1 MRDGAHR
8 RARWPRLVTAGLAAL
23 AVLAVPSTAQAGG
36 PILSVTQ
43 HHLKFGHQPFGSFTN
58 RTVTIRNRSSRTLY
72 VTISD
77 QSPDDFSPGQP
88 DSTCFLSF
96 TVNVLGPGDR
106 CPMIIGFEPPEPF
119 AGRERADMTVTAAS
133 SAGKILRTRHVRITG
148 VAVPAS

>member
-1 MRDGAHR
+1 M
-8 RARWPRLVTAGLAAL
+8 
-23 AVLAVPSTAQAGG
+23 
-36 PILSVTQ
+36 
-43 HHLKFGHQPFGSFTN
+43 
-58 RTVTIRNRSSRTLY
+58 TIRNRSSRTLY
-72 VTISD
+72 VTITD

-106 CPMIIGFEPPEPF
+106 CTMIIGFEPSEPF
-119 AGRERADMTVTAAS
+119 AGRERADMTVTAAN